1 MTGFWSDVE
10 GKWVRVPGPAPCALC
25 CRIGAADD
33 VDDDTDDAKSESRRY
48 HSTTTTT
55 TTKNTYRF
63 RTTTTAR
70 GFSPC
75 LRHSSCRLSVLRCPG
90 EAIRICLSEST
101 GRQARSTNTHKYR
114 SLFGWRR
121 RRRRIQAI
129 GTRLRTSVQVGR
141 AHPSAIYLRG
151 SGLGGWGVLDRET
164 WRRPAGPPS
173 GIFSPARPAAAPV
186 AFVDVFVSCVGGG
199 GALSCLPRGRWCRF
213 PRQPE
218 NHKQSSQFCWA
229 AARRPPPCRRSEIR
243 LCARVLPGAGGLRQ
257 QIARLDTGGAVV
269 GGMGVYG
276 YRALF
281 LWFGCEAGSFEI
293 TSRGE

>member
-10 GKWVRVPGPAPCALC
+10 GQWVRVPGPAPCALC
-25 CRIGAADD
+25 CRVGAADD

-48 HSTTTTT
+48 HSITTTT

-75 LRHSSCRLSVLRCPG
+75 LRHSSCRLSVFRCPG

-199 GALSCLPRGRWCRF
+199 GGGALSCLPRGRWCRF

-229 AARRPPPCRRSEIR
+229 AALSEVGDSLVCACVTRRRRAATTN
-243 LCARVLPGAGGLRQ
+243 CPAGHGWR
-257 QIARLDTGGAVV
+257 GG
-269 GGMGVYG
+269 GWDGCIG

>member
-10 GKWVRVPGPAPCALC
+10 GKWDRVPGPAPCALC
-25 CRIGAADD
+25 CRVGAADD
-33 VDDDTDDAKSESRRY
+33 VDDDTDAAKSESRRY

-75 LRHSSCRLSVLRCPG
+75 LRHSSCRLSVFRCPG

-199 GALSCLPRGRWCRF
+199 GCAFLPAEGAVVSVPQTAR
-213 PRQPE
+213 E
-218 NHKQSSQFCWA
+218 SQTVKSVLLG
-229 AARRPPPCRRSEIR
+229 RRPPPAARHLVGGRRFA
-243 LCARVLPGAGGLRQ
+243 CVRVCYPAPEGCDNKLPGWTRV
-257 QIARLDTGGAVV
+257 ARWWVGWVYMGTGPFFVV
-269 GGMGVYG
+269 WV
-276 YRALF
+276 
-281 LWFGCEAGSFEI
+281 
-293 TSRGE
+293 